1 MREVINMFGKKY
13 TPSIKNNNNLRDKV
27 VGEVGSFVY
36 RLEHGRFDSE
46 ADKEAVMH
54 IAEGLRNSVDA
65 LKNAVGTGEEN
76 VEVLSNN
83 ILSLLKDLKK
93 SSEQDMIHR
102 IQEIADELDFNINMW
117 RDVLDG
123 VTTVPSDAD
132 AKSAK
137 LSYTRRKLN
146 ARLNELT
153 EIKDNFAASARRIE
167 KEIDGFEKD
176 LAALDAAML
185 NEDNERKINEIFKKI
200 SALKSKLDSLIVR
213 KSNYTTCYNLLDMIY
228 VNAAEIVE
236 ASDYVG
242 EEIGKAKALLNINK
256 LKNVLSEPDK
266 ALSILKRMQKDIQE
280 VYDRTKSI
288 DTKLGELP
296 TTSTVVN
303 DAALAYKEE
312 LMRKKREKERNEQNT
327 AEIETIN
334 TNATSTN
341 QEEV

>member
-1 MREVINMFGKKY
+1 MREVITMFEKKY
-13 TPSIKNNNNLRDKV
+13 SPSIKNNNNLRDKV
-27 VGEVGSFVY
+27 VSEVGSFLY

-46 ADKEAVMH
+46 ADKESV
-54 IAEGLRNSVDA
+54 IRVAETIRESIEM
-65 LKNAVGTGEEN
+65 LKNSVGTGEEN
-76 VEVLSNN
+76 VEVLANN

-93 SSEQDMIHR
+93 SSEQDMLHR

-123 VTTVPSDAD
+123 ITTVPSDAD
-132 AKSAK
+132 AKAAK

-146 ARLNELT
+146 ARLKELN

-167 KEIDGFEKD
+167 KEISGFEND
-176 LAALDAAML
+176 LEALDSAML
-185 NEDNERKINEIFKKI
+185 NEDNERKINEIYKKI

-256 LKNVLSEPDK
+256 LKKVISEPDK

-280 VYDRTKSI
+280 VYDRTQSV
-288 DTKLGELP
+288 DTKLGEMS

-312 LMRKKREKERNEQNT
+312 LMRKKREKERNDQNT
-327 AEIETIN
+327 ADINATEIN
-334 TNATSTN
+334 TAQTN
-341 QEEV
+341 QEEI